1 MKTLYTFKMIAPLL
15 SVTFFLEC
23 NTIIEFE
30 YPSFQGTYG
39 AVGTFDIGQFQTQR
53 QFIEEDYAASK
64 LTFLERIKEP
74 LDPGI
79 IEAPLTRENYKKRFH
94 NMICWEEK
102 RHVEILDTK

>member
-1 MKTLYTFKMIAPLL
+1 MMIAPLL
-15 SVTFFLEC
+15 SVTFFLEW
-23 NTIIEFE
+23 NTVIEFE
-30 YPSFQGTYG
+30 YPSFQGASG
-39 AVGTFDIGQFQTQR
+39 AVGTFDVGQFKTQR

-64 LTFLERIKEP
+64 LTFQERIKEP